1 MRGLPNPNLIAVNQ
15 QYASIEDHQLAANI
29 GTTIQEKQSR
39 EQRQAAMSC
48 HRYVTTTVEYYEY
61 ITPHTPCYNYES
73 IFRPFPA
80 AMSTTHI
87 GNPQSCADYSNYL
100 QNELYVIG
108 LSGGHIFMA
117 TECEQEP
124 EIYAYRQQRRE
135 EPQCVH
141 YEHESDRE
149 QVDQSPNVD
158 KDTEHKTETTDT
170 SESRDTKPKQNKKNK
185 NNIYQAEQGYIVE
198 EPASE
203 DGQE

>member
-1 MRGLPNPNLIAVNQ
+1 
-15 QYASIEDHQLAANI
+15 
-29 GTTIQEKQSR
+29 
-39 EQRQAAMSC
+39 MSS
-48 HRYVTTTVEYYEY
+48 HRYVTTTLEYYEY

-87 GNPQSCADYSNYL
+87 VNPQSCADYSNYL
-100 QNELYVIG
+100 PNDFADLYVIG

-117 TECEQEP
+117 TEQAP
-124 EIYAYRQQRRE
+124 EIYAYRQQRRRGR
-135 EPQCVH
+135 PQCMH
-141 YEHESDRE
+141 YQHESDRE
-149 QVDQSPNVD
+149 EVD
-158 KDTEHKTETTDT
+158 KDTEHKPETTDT
-170 SESRDTKPKQNKKNK
+170 SESTNTKPKQKKKNK